1 MRKVL
6 ILQECGIRI
15 SELLQLPL
23 DCSSPDARGVYYV
36 RYLQGKVRRE
46 NAIPVQGRSGFI
58 GCRQAAMFADSSCLM
73 GMTMVNTPIYT
84 PTIFLDDL
92 AQNSTLWN
100 ASSGTRSRVF
110 DNLLFDE
117 YKAHDE

>member
-23 DCSSPDARGVYYV
+23 DCSSPDACGVYYV

-46 NAIPVQGRSGFI
+46 
-58 GCRQAAMFADSSCLM
+58 AAMFADSSCLM
-73 GMTMVNTPIYT
+73 DMTMVNTPIYT